1 MNRIR
6 AGCAAAALFC
16 GTTALAAT
24 SPQPAPVSAISA
36 APAVSTGSLLQ
47 MLLGLAIVLA
57 MVVAGAW
64 LMKRFS
70 AQRSGS
76 AGAIRIIAGTAVGPR
91 ERVVLL
97 EVADTWL
104 VIGVAP
110 GRVNALHTLPRAALP
125 DTAAARPAD
134 ASTFIAGLRRILE
147 QRNAR

>member
-1 MNRIR
+1 MNRIS
-6 AGCAAAALFC
+6 ASCAAAAIFC

-24 SPQPAPVSAISA
+24 SPPAPVSAIPA
-36 APAVSTGSLLQ
+36 ASAVSTGSLLQ

-64 LMKRFS
+64 LMKRFA

-125 DTAAARPAD
+125 DTATARPAD
-134 ASTFIAGLRRILE
+134 ASTFIAGLRRVLE